1 MSQFYFILWAVIAVY
16 LLVVAKRT
24 GALCYALSAFFAFM
38 AVWYA
43 LNSFSGIAMFEG
55 TLGIVFKC
63 IVGAFLLALVAV
75 YIVGKI
81 RKKNS
86 SDGDDGNNKK

>member
-1 MSQFYFILWAVIAVY
+1 MQNFYFILWAVIAVY
-16 LLVVAKRT
+16 LLIVARRT
-24 GALCYALSAFFAFM
+24 GALCYVLSAFFVFM

-63 IVGAFLLALVAV
+63 TVGAFLLLLVAFYV
-75 YIVGKI
+75 VGKL
-81 RKKNS
+81 RKKNPPDGTDDS
-86 SDGDDGNNKK
+86 SEK